1 MAETH
6 RSSKQGC
13 KCESKLAIAIV
24 LHLQYTVVFVGEYIS
39 CWRTLSL
46 ASMLVENN
54 RWLSPPL
61 FERANST
68 ITLCIQNVKYM
79 WFGTHV
85 WCQNCVRALK
95 WTQYMLEP
103 FAGSVCMLVSEWSTN
118 EISEL
123 FSMMST
129 SCCGRKCTINLAIRG
144 GADHTI
150 GAKNKEKQYN
160 KIKRVEW
167 ESSNARQQM
176 FLKACINITITLFT

>member
-6 RSSKQGC
+6 HSSKQGC

-85 WCQNCVRALK
+85 VRCQNCVLALK

-150 GAKNKEKQYN
+150 GAKNKKSN
-160 KIKRVEW
+160 IIK
-167 ESSNARQQM
+167 
-176 FLKACINITITLFT
+176 